1 MALEDPDIDMFTSE
15 EEEESESE
23 EELGPTPIPSSSQ
36 QEQQLEQ
43 QQEQQQEQLEEQQQ
57 LEQQQQPAVILPGSQ
72 QHDADGTQQTQ
83 EQSQEAGSGEE
94 LRPSQALSPEDEVW
108 MQKMDEVIAQC
119 KADMAQLRENKKGEL
134 AEEEEDDREMT
145 GRLEV
150 DHDIEGSVALSGHL
164 HQVEVEMEPSQDKDE
179 SHRKE
184 SLIATEMRNFLKLE
198 QLFQQIQEQKQQ
210 FEKEMEE
217 RVGSLPEARQRVTM
231 LMEAKQRIG
240 RHMEDQKKKIAA
252 MICSESQSS

>member
-1 MALEDPDIDMFTSE
+1 M
-15 EEEESESE
+15 
-23 EELGPTPIPSSSQ
+23 
-36 QEQQLEQ
+36 
-43 QQEQQQEQLEEQQQ
+43 
-57 LEQQQQPAVILPGSQ
+57 
-72 QHDADGTQQTQ
+72 
-83 EQSQEAGSGEE
+83 
-94 LRPSQALSPEDEVW
+94 
-108 MQKMDEVIAQC
+108 
-119 KADMAQLRENKKGEL
+119 
-134 AEEEEDDREMT
+134 
-145 GRLEV
+145 
-150 DHDIEGSVALSGHL
+150 DHDSEGSVALSGHL

-217 RVGSLPEARQRVTM
+217 RVGSLPEARQRVAM